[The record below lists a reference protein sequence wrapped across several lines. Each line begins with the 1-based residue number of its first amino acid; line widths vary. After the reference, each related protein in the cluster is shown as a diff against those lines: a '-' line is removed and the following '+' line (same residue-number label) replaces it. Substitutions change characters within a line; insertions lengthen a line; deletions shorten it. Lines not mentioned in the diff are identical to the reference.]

1 MIRALARRG
10 PDGTG
15 LERWPHAALGHR
27 RLAIFDLSEAG
38 RQPMLSA
45 DGQVGVVFNGAI
57 YNWRELRAELEAG
70 GREFHTQTDT
80 EVLVEGYRAWGID
93 ALVER
98 LHGMF
103 AFGLW
108 DDASQ
113 KLFLVRDRLGV
124 KPLVYAATRDGRL
137 AFASNVRALRAAA
150 GGVVADEI
158 DAGALVEYLEFGF
171 VTDARSIYAGASKV
185 AAATILE
192 WSAADGTTRART
204 YWSPPVATPEGNASA
219 PDFNEAV
226 EEVEKLFL
234 RAVEMR
240 LFADVP
246 VGALLS
252 GGVDSSLVCWAI
264 AKLGGDVT
272 AYTIGT
278 PNDPLDETADAR
290 ATAQALGISHRVLNL
305 SATDA
310 PDASELAAAYAEP
323 FACSSALGMLRVSRA
338 VAPSATVLL
347 TGDGGDDVFLGYP
360 EHRYLWFAAR
370 LARHTPALAANV
382 WSDILRARFPR
393 RGLARRAASF
403 LDYATGGLGAVTN
416 ARDGLPVYQRE
427 GILGERLLDVRLAQ
441 RDIPRSR
448 ESAKNVLAE
457 FLEYDRH
464 TRFTGEYLPKVDGAT
479 MHYALEARSPFL
491 DQKLWE
497 YASALPLDLRLHG
510 GTLKAILREVAR
522 RRIGERVA
530 GGRKRGFGIP
540 AGRWLAGRWRARVE
554 ETLRDSVL
562 GREGWI
568 DAGAALKKFAREVER
583 GEASLQTWYLF
594 VLETWMRHERTA
606 QVFEPTADNVERL
619 TIAALKARANAATET
634 KPDEID
640 AAAKVSLEDDEAH
653 ASVVDGHAQALSENN
668 EAQAFAEDDEAQV
681 LVEDSHAA

>member
-1 MIRALARRG
+1 MCGIAGLVIARNSRAERDEAVARMIRALARRG

-15 LERWPHAALGHR
+15 LELWPHAALGHR

-45 DGQVGVVFNGAI
+45 DREVGVVFNGAI
-57 YNWRELRAELEAG
+57 YNWRELRTELE
-70 GREFHTQTDT
+70 GRGSEFHTQTDT
-80 EVLVEGYRAWGID
+80 EVLVEGYRVWGID
-93 ALVER
+93 ALVNR

-108 DDASQ
+108 DEQRQ

-137 AFASNVRALRAAA
+137 AFASNLRALRAA
-150 GGVVADEI
+150 GVLADEI
-158 DAGALVEYLEFGF
+158 DAAALVEYLEFGF
-171 VTDARSIYAGASKV
+171 VTDARAIYSGASKV
-185 AAATILE
+185 AAGTILE
-192 WSAADGTTRART
+192 WSAADGATETRT
-204 YWSPPVATPEGNASA
+204 YWSPPVAAETNAPSF
-219 PDFNEAV
+219 DEAV
-226 EEVEKLFL
+226 EEVERLFL

-290 ATAQALGISHRVLNL
+290 ATAEALGISHRVLNL

-310 PDASELAAAYAEP
+310 PDVAELAAAYAEP

-360 EHRYLWFAAR
+360 EHRYLWFASR
-370 LARHTPALAANV
+370 LARRTPALAASA
-382 WSDILRARFPR
+382 WSETLRARFPR

-416 ARDGLPVYQRE
+416 ARDGLPVYERE
-427 GILGERLLDVRLAQ
+427 GILGERLAGVRLAQ

-448 ESAKNVLAE
+448 ESARRVLAE

-497 YASALPLDLRLHG
+497 YAAALPLDLRLHG
-510 GTLKAILREVAR
+510 GTLKAILRELAR

-540 AGRWLAGRWRARVE
+540 AGRWLAGRWRTRVE
-554 ETLRDSVL
+554 ETLRDSIL

-568 DAGAALKKFAREVER
+568 DAEAALKKFAREAEG

-606 QVFEPTADNVERL
+606 QVFEPSADNVERL
-619 TIAALKARANAATET
+619 TIAALKARTTSATSAGVGAE
-634 KPDEID
+634 
-640 AAAKVSLEDDEAH
+640 SQ
-653 ASVVDGHAQALSENN
+653 AQA
-668 EAQAFAEDDEAQV
+668 AFDTSTKAV
-681 LVEDSHAA
+681 VEDSHAA